1 MPDIGKRT
9 AAFWHSAPGSAQEL
23 SRCTPT
29 RRAGRIARFT
39 KSNPEL
45 PGGAVSPLV
54 DPGNSTTGT
63 ANATCRFRGQMLPG
77 NRPPHF
83 LAFERFQSA
92 WVRHR
97 RPPLPNSAS
106 TWKPPQH
113 RTGRSRIRHCRSIR
127 FGGTPLLCSRA
138 ASTGFPGDGGLV
150 ASHKEVSGPA
160 RTKQRKLPGPFS
172 TPPRSNQFSAG
183 SHWPRP

>member
-1 MPDIGKRT
+1 MRFRATKVATSEIGNRKPPGIRAQRAKGDNSVWRTARRTQTHTFAGAEGAGVWRPDAPIISNRRLHAATFPPAWANRCIHDAAGRWPNIGKRT

-83 LAFERFQSA
+83 LAFERFQ
-92 WVRHR
+92 
-97 RPPLPNSAS
+97 
-106 TWKPPQH
+106 
-113 RTGRSRIRHCRSIR
+113 
-127 FGGTPLLCSRA
+127 
-138 ASTGFPGDGGLV
+138 
-150 ASHKEVSGPA
+150 
-160 RTKQRKLPGPFS
+160 
-172 TPPRSNQFSAG
+172 
-183 SHWPRP
+183 